1 MTNTLMENI
10 SHKIYSVSGKEAG
23 TTDLPGNIW
32 ALPWN
37 ADLVHQVVTSMQ
49 SNARATTANAKGRG
63 EVRGGGKKPWRQK
76 GTGRA
81 RHGSNRSPIWVGG
94 GTTHGPS
101 SDKNYDKK
109 INKKMRAKALFV
121 ALSQKLRD
129 NQIMFVDSLTFSAI
143 KTKDAQNVLNNLEK
157 VSGFET
163 INTNKPNNILVFTS
177 EKNEMVSKSFRNIPH
192 VTLEDARNMNVA
204 DIMNFR
210 YIIVA
215 NPDETNTM
223 LATKL
228 SSKTETKAPKA
239 VAKKASAKKKVVA
252 KKKASAK

>member
-1 MTNTLMENI
+1 MENI
-10 SHKIYSVSGKEAG
+10 SQKIYSVSGKEAG
-23 TTDLPGNIW
+23 SANLPGGIW
-32 ALPWN
+32 NLPWN

-49 SNARATTANAKGRG
+49 SNARTSTANAKGRG

-81 RHGSNRSPIWVGG
+81 RHGSSRSPIWIGG

-129 NQIMFVDSLTFSAI
+129 NQVLFVDSFAFSAI
-143 KTKDAQNVLNNLEK
+143 KTKDAQNALNNLEK

-163 INTNKPNNILVFTS
+163 INTNKKNNILVFIPA
-177 EKNEMVSKSFRNIPH
+177 KNEMVSKSFRNIPH

-210 YIIVA
+210 YIVVA
-215 NPDETNTM
+215 NPDETNAM
-223 LATKL
+223 LETKL
-228 SSKTETKAPKA
+228 SSKAEKVKAPKA
-239 VAKKASAKKKVVA
+239 AAKKAPAKKKVAA
-252 KKKASAK
+252 KKKASVAK